1 MFIYVYTHTHKETYI
16 YIMDITAIRKKEIL
30 PFVTTLM
37 YLEGIMLHEIRQSKT
52 YTVGSH
58 LYVEFLRV
66 KLRETE

>member
-1 MFIYVYTHTHKETYI
+1 MLTE
-16 YIMDITAIRKKEIL
+16 L
-30 PFVTTLM
+30 QPGN
-37 YLEGIMLHEIRQSKT
+37 LEGIMLHEIRQSKT